1 MIQKN
6 TEISLLVHFL
16 APFLLLALVS
26 AETMESDQV
35 GSQTGNRLAVLE
47 FGSKGISAPMKILLT
62 EQFRET
68 LKKLNMYEVLDK
80 GFTDRVE
87 IFYPGETVY
96 GECATLRCITELGK
110 MLGVNYLVWGTIN
123 EKNDEYFIEGRLFSI
138 DLEME
143 VKGFSLQNM
152 AAVDSVKL
160 EMKKLAYDIS
170 GLDIPD
176 TLSIGSVS
184 TISSVDSLEGKKNSR
199 IWALL
204 PRIPGKV
211 RSLIYSTAIPGTGQI
226 YSKRNYTGFGIIG
239 TEMIL
244 GGLALLAHSNYKR
257 SWGGFE
263 STYNSYQSET
273 DPATLLEM
281 RPDIINYANDT
292 QKYNNFMKGVR
303 NIGLAVWGMNMVHAY
318 IVGPEDIFVETDDLS
333 IDEYGQ
339 LQGASR
345 MKVWDLMSGFGVR
358 GIILRPI
365 FKGSSLSA
373 YDPYMDGGL
382 LLHTPL
388 GLHLGPVFTSLSFEM
403 TKYSF
408 HSPDFNN
415 TVTGTSFSTALNLD
429 LSRLVRFGG
438 NQLRKYIF
446 LGRSSYTDGKGFMIG
461 GDIAFQFG
469 SSPLFMALMGRANI
483 VSLLSTGT
491 SAWVTIGANIGLDI
505 P

>member
-1 MIQKN
+1 M
-6 TEISLLVHFL
+6 HFL
-16 APFLLLALVS
+16 APFFLLALIS
-26 AETMESDQV
+26 AETVKWNQVESK
-35 GSQTGNRLAVLE
+35 TGNRLAVLQ
-47 FGSKGISAPMKILLT
+47 FDSKGISVPMEALLT

-68 LKKLNMYEVLDK
+68 LKKLNIFEVLDQ
-80 GFTDRVE
+80 GFTDHVE
-87 IFYPGETVY
+87 IFYPGEAVY
-96 GECATLRCITELGK
+96 GECITMGCIIELGK
-110 MLGVNYLVWGTIN
+110 MLGVNYIVSGTIN
-123 EKNDEYFIEGRLFSI
+123 EKDDQYFIEGRLLSI
-138 DLEME
+138 DMEME
-143 VKGFSLQNM
+143 VKNFSLENM
-152 AAVDSVKL
+152 AAMDSVKL
-160 EMKKLAYDIS
+160 EMKKLAYDVS
-170 GLDIPD
+170 GLEIPD
-176 TLSIGSVS
+176 TMKIGPVS
-184 TISSVDSLEGKKNSR
+184 TVSSVDSLEGKKKGR

-204 PRIPGKV
+204 PKIPGKV

-226 YSKRNYTGFGIIG
+226 YSKRDYIGFGIIG
-239 TEMIL
+239 TEMVL
-244 GGLALLAHSNYKR
+244 GGLALLAYSNYKK

-281 RPDIINYANDT
+281 RPDIISYANDT
-292 QKYNNFMKGVR
+292 QKYNNFMKGIR
-303 NIGLAVWGMNMVHAY
+303 GIGLAVWGMNMVHAY

-339 LQGASR
+339 WQGPSR
-345 MKVWDLMSGFGVR
+345 MKVWDLMSGFGAR

-373 YDPYMDGGL
+373 YDPYTEAGL
-382 LLHTPL
+382 ALHTPL

-403 TKYSF
+403 TQYSF
-408 HSPDFNN
+408 YSPDFNDA
-415 TVTGTSFSTALNLD
+415 VTGTAFSTALNLD

-469 SSPLFMALMGRANI
+469 SSPLFVALMGRANL
-483 VSLLSTGT
+483 VSLVSTGS